1 MTKNLSAIKRD
12 QIALRNNLN
21 NKNYKSSV
29 KTLFKKALSEM
40 NKTDALLE
48 NQGILLISKVYS
60 KIDKAVKKG
69 VIPKNSGARK
79 KSILAHKLKNV
90 IKKQKIDLTNQ

>member
-29 KTLFKKALSEM
+29 KTLFKKALADI
-40 NKTDALLE
+40 NKMDTLVDD
-48 NQGILLISKVYS
+48 QGTSLISKVYS

-79 KSILAHKLKNV
+79 KSILANKLKNA
-90 IKKQKIDLTNQ
+90 IKKQKVDSNNQ

>member
-29 KTLFKKALSEM
+29 KTLFKKALA
-40 NKTDALLE
+40 DI
-48 NQGILLISKVYS
+48 NQMDTLADDQGSSLISKVYS

-69 VIPKNSGARK
+69 VIPKNNGARK
-79 KSILAHKLKNV
+79 KSILANKLKKA
-90 IKKQKIDLTNQ
+90 IKKQKVDSNDQ